1 MECKQNLDN
10 TADDTATTGTY
21 QHCHNYSHTSSAN
34 DEIRDDRIDDK
45 MLSHLPPAPTSP
57 TTGMQDL
64 GGTNASG
71 AECQERTCVCGILDS
86 KRLFNKNSNE
96 FRSITRTS
104 KTSYHC
110 T

>member
-1 MECKQNLDN
+1 
-10 TADDTATTGTY
+10 
-21 QHCHNYSHTSSAN
+21 
-34 DEIRDDRIDDK
+34 

-86 KRLFNKNSNE
+86 QRLFDKNSNE
-96 FRSITRTS
+96 FRSITRTI
-104 KTSYHC
+104 KTSITALDQKTTKDSDKTFEGGCKFLLDWYR
-110 T
+110 TTFPI